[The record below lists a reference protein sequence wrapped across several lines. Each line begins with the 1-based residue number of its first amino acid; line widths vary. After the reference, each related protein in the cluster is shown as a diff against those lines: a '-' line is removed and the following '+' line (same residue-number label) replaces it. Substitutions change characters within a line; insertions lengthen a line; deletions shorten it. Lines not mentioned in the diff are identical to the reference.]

1 MRPAAPRRTRRQ
13 RTWWRDLVGTD
24 LDQMGRSYRPAIDGC
39 RGLFIILVMLY
50 HFGVTQLTG
59 GWVGINHFFVFSGFL
74 IARILIKE
82 RQRTG
87 RIDVRRFYLRRA
99 RRVLPAMFVLVA
111 AVLTH
116 TAFLEQPA
124 QQKQFGGDALAT
136 LGFYLN

>member
-1 MRPAAPRRTRRQ
+1 M
-13 RTWWRDLVGTD
+13 
-24 LDQMGRSYRPAIDGC
+24 DGY
-39 RGLFIILVMLY
+39 RGLFVLLVIAY
-50 HFGVTQLTG
+50 HFGATGLVG

-87 RIDVRRFYLRRA
+87 RIDVRRFYVRRA

-124 QQKQFGGDALAT
+124 QQKQIGGDALAT